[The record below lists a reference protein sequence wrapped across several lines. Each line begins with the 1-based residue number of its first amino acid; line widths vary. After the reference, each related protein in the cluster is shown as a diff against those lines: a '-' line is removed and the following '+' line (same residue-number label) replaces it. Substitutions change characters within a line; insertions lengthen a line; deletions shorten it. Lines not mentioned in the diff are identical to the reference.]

1 MYGTNQL
8 LIKVV
13 REKKANLL
21 SLKAF
26 RLYGAYITAPFEYLE
41 TPFEV
46 QSLLPPMKYW
56 IRPLK
61 VSFTLY
67 YHY

>member
-46 QSLLPPMKYW
+46 QSLLPPMKY
-56 IRPLK
+56 
-61 VSFTLY
+61 
-67 YHY
+67 